1 MVAIKTSWYT
11 FSMKPFTL
19 VLTSK
24 KARQLQVIPKG
35 TVMLKFIHHSWWPT
49 NGKLNFYFKL
59 WKYLSLISYS
69 FKYFPRRFL
78 EFLSSWTWNLH
89 QIDNNILAQITMW
102 RLWRD
107 VWCDVWIHYNHS
119 YWTLRKLNKSAI
131 TNQLIDT
138 WNNFEILLQP
148 WKKKK
153 YFIFFA
159 LFNLSKKFSN
169 VPNLN
174 WAQ

>member
-1 MVAIKTSWYT
+1 MVYIFNETFYFSIDFKKSKTTSGYSKRYSDAKIFLIHQSWC
-11 FSMKPFTL
+11 
-19 VLTSK
+19 
-24 KARQLQVIPKG
+24 
-35 TVMLKFIHHSWWPT
+35 PT